1 MLRRPLTPL
10 IAAATAVV
18 LLSACTAQ
26 PSGSST
32 PDSTRPADSAT
43 EAAAAAPV
51 VEVVDPDDV
60 EDEAGTDAGT
70 PEGEDADDGSAGSG
84 GSGDVAAESSA
95 PEPDASEPAGTSGTD
110 AADIE
115 FAPGGTF
122 ALAVTGGEFTSVEL
136 LDADHDSVPADPGTV
151 SEDGTA
157 WESRAGLAGGASYE
171 WRAVTTAPDGSEH
184 TATGTFETSAPAGG
198 PQRARSVIADD
209 DTVGVGAPIII
220 NFGGTVDEEFRDD
233 VEQRL
238 SVEVTDEDGE
248 PREVEGGWAWLPN
261 IDGHSRIHY
270 RPAEFWPAHSQVAV
284 ALPLED
290 VPFSE
295 TAHGGKDM
303 TLDFEIGREQIVVAD
318 AETHRMTVT
327 RDGEEIMDFPASL
340 GAPRSPSYNG
350 MHIVMSKAET
360 YTMTSEQWGYSTPVT
375 HAVRIHNNGEFIH
388 AAPWSVGSQGSAN
401 VSHGCINLSTERA
414 SEYYDSA
421 IYGDPVEITG
431 SSVDLTVD
439 SGEVADWVYTW
450 EEWQELSA
458 LRD

>member
-1 MLRRPLTPL
+1 VLRRPSAALV
-10 IAAATAVV
+10 AATAVV

-26 PSGSST
+26 QPGPQST
-32 PDSTRPADSAT
+32 DGTRPTDSAT
-43 EAAAAAPV
+43 EATAAAPV
-51 VEVVDPDDV
+51 VEVVDPDEV
-60 EDEAGTDAGT
+60 DAGDQKT
-70 PEGEDADDGSAGSG
+70 PADDPSSEEGSEPGSG
-84 GSGDVAAESSA
+84 GGGAEASA
-95 PEPDASEPAGTSGTD
+95 PEQTEPGPSAPSGAAGTD

-115 FAPGGTF
+115 FAPGDTF
-122 ALAVTGGEFTSVEL
+122 ALAVTGGEFASVEL
-136 LDADHDSVPADPGTV
+136 LDADHSAVPADPGTV
-151 SEDGTA
+151 SEDGTGWQA
-157 WESRAGLAGGASYE
+157 RAGLAGGASYE
-171 WRAVTTAPDGSEH
+171 WRAVTTAADGSEH
-184 TATGTFETSAPAGG
+184 TTTGTFETSAPAGSTV
-198 PQRARSVIADD
+198 RARSVIADD

-220 NFGGTVDEEFRDD
+220 NFGGSVDEEFRDD

-238 SVEVTDEDGE
+238 SVAVTDEDGE
-248 PREVEGGWAWLPN
+248 PREVDGGWAWLPN

-284 ALPLED
+284 DLPLED

-295 TAHGGKDM
+295 SAHGGKDM
-303 TLDFEIGREQIVVAD
+303 TLDFEIGREQITVAD
-318 AETHRMTVT
+318 AKTHRMTVT
-327 RDGEEIMDFPASL
+327 RDGEEVMDFPASL

-350 MHIVMSKAET
+350 MHIVMSKAES

-431 SSVDLTVD
+431 SSVDLTVG
-439 SGEVADWVYTW
+439 SGEVADWVYSW

-458 LRD
+458 LAD